1 MLTCSMGWCIAGDG
15 VHVYMIDT
23 GILETHSEFEGR
35 LRGGVDFVDL
45 DFVPDDCNGHGTHC
59 AGVVGGTKW
68 GVAKKVSGGGF
79 PAFLGLNSLH

>member
-1 MLTCSMGWCIAGDG
+1 M
-15 VHVYMIDT
+15 
-23 GILETHSEFEGR
+23 
-35 LRGGVDFVDL
+35 